1 MKVIL
6 FSSKKDTP
14 ALFKALSKEFK
25 DKLVF
30 GIIKNAKAL
39 NEKFNIMELPSILL
53 LD

>member
-6 FSSKKDTP
+6 FSTKSKIP

-30 GIIKNAKAL
+30 GIVKN
-39 NEKFNIMELPSILL
+39 I
-53 LD
+53 